1 MKQKITSLLLALT
14 LCLGLLS
21 AAALAAEREY
31 PNRWRDEYADFV
43 LSAEEAARDY
53 GISLSTDRIDL
64 GSAYIGEEIEPVV
77 FTLTNNSDYY
87 IAGGILASNTM
98 NWFTHSPSGSSG
110 HVYFDEVRIAPGES
124 KDIQARY
131 LSTDNQN
138 SGPETVDLYVCL
150 DTREHISMDRGLIR
164 LYIKNILTVDYE
176 IKDPDKEI
184 PAGDIQWD
192 LSTTALDLGVSNITK
207 RSNYLSDEY
216 LTGTITV
223 TNRGSRPMRVESRL
237 DTSGCS
243 WEAIEYIISGDYPAG
258 EYLRPGES
266 TDITI
271 RLQRSSWYE
280 TGTIEG
286 CKLNLTAYYPDYP
299 DSREENTLT
308 ATIPITAKFLSD
320 GGHVLYFNND
330 NSETPNFVD
339 ARAFD
344 AQGNELTLDD
354 RVLVVKE
361 GDTVTFVAVPPD
373 GFYVSELRVDK
384 KNVGLVDHYT
394 FTNIQSSHEIA
405 RYVERGPA
413 PYTPYVDRGSAP
425 TTPPVQPPA
434 VTGSNQPAAWAA
446 PLVEQAKALG
456 VLPAELQSAYDQPI
470 TRAEFCTL
478 ADALYTAVKGSAAA
492 VDPAVTFTDTADP
505 AVLRMASIHVVN
517 GVGNGAFDPYGQLTR
532 EQAATMLSRL
542 SAALG
547 KPLADSESTFADSG
561 SISGWAKDAVGQM
574 QLSGIMNGMDNNQFC
589 PRLSYTREQSIVTIM
604 RLSALVK

>member
-1 MKQKITSLLLALT
+1 MKKKITSLLLALV
-14 LCLGLLS
+14 LCLGLLPT
-21 AAALAAEREY
+21 ATLAAGREY

-53 GISLSTDRIDL
+53 GITVSTSHIDF
-64 GSAYIGEEIEPVV
+64 GSIYIGEEFEPVT

-87 IAGGILASNTM
+87 ITYGQLARTNMT
-98 NWFTHSPSGSSG
+98 WFSHMPSGSSG
-110 HVYFDEVRIAPGES
+110 YVRFDEVHIAPGES

-131 LSTDNQN
+131 LNTDHGR
-138 SGPETVDLYVCL
+138 SGPDTVDLYVCL
-150 DTREHISMDRGLIR
+150 DTSENVFLGLGLIK
-164 LYIKNILTVDYE
+164 LYIKDILTVDYE

-216 LTGTITV
+216 LTGIVTV

-243 WEAIEYIISGDYPAG
+243 WEAIEYIISGDSPAG

-266 TDITI
+266 TDIKI
-271 RLQRSSWYE
+271 KLQRSSWHE

-308 ATIPITAKFLSD
+308 ASIPITAKFLSD
-320 GGHVLYFNND
+320 GGHVLYFNGD
-330 NSETPNFVD
+330 NSEE

-344 AQGNELTLDD
+344 AQGNELTLDG

-361 GDTVTFVAVPPD
+361 GDTVTFVVVPPV
-373 GFYVSELRVDK
+373 GFYVSELLVDK
-384 KNVGLVDHYT
+384 KNVGAVDHYT
-394 FTNIQSSHEIA
+394 FTNIRSSHEIGY
-405 RYVERGPA
+405 YVGRGST
-413 PYTPYVDRGSAP
+413 PYTPYVPGQ
-425 TTPPVQPPA
+425 PPVTPTDPA
-434 VTGSNQPAAWAA
+434 EQKPSEFPSLWAQA
-446 PLVEQAKALG
+446 DVDQAKALG
-456 VLPAELQSAYDQPI
+456 ILPTELQSAYVQPI
-470 TRAEFCTL
+470 TRAQFCTL
-478 ADALYTAVKGSAAA
+478 ADALYTAVKGSPAPADA
-492 VDPAVTFTDTADP
+492 AVTFTDTTDA
-505 AVLRMASIHVVN
+505 AVLRMASAKVVN
-517 GVGNGAFDPYGQLTR
+517 GTGNGAFDPNGQLTR

-547 KPLADSESTFADSG
+547 KPLTAGMPTFGDSG
-561 SISGWAKDAVGQM
+561 SVASWAREAVGQM
-574 QLSGIMNGMDNNQFC
+574 QASGVMGGTGGNQFS
-589 PRLSYTREQSIVTIM
+589 PKQSYTREQSIVTIM
-604 RLSALVK
+604 RLYGMVK

>member
-1 MKQKITSLLLALT
+1 MKKKITSLLLALV
-14 LCLGLLS
+14 LCLGLLPT
-21 AAALAAEREY
+21 ATLAAGREY
-31 PNRWRDEYADFV
+31 PNRWRDEFADFV

-53 GISLSTDRIDL
+53 GITVSTSHIDL
-64 GSAYIGEEIEPVV
+64 GSAYIGEEIDPVV

-110 HVYFDEVRIAPGES
+110 YVYFDEVRIAPGES

-131 LSTDNQN
+131 GRTDHGR

-150 DTREHISMDRGLIR
+150 DTRENIAMDRGLIR
-164 LYIKNILTVDYE
+164 LYIKDILTVDYE

-192 LSTTALDLGVSNITK
+192 LSTTALDLGVSNVTK
-207 RSNYLSDEY
+207 RSNYLLDEY
-216 LTGTITV
+216 LTGIVTV

-243 WEAIEYIISGDYPAG
+243 WETIEYIISGDSPAG

-266 TDITI
+266 TDIKI
-271 RLQRSSWYE
+271 KLQRSSWYE

-308 ATIPITAKFLSD
+308 ASIPITAKFLSD
-320 GGHVLYFNND
+320 GGHVLYFNGD
-330 NSETPNFVD
+330 NSEE

-344 AQGNELTLDD
+344 AQGNELTLDS

-361 GDTVTFVAVPPD
+361 GDTVTFVAVPPV
-373 GFYVSELRVDK
+373 GFYVSELLVDK
-384 KNVGLVDHYT
+384 KNVGAVDHYT
-394 FTNIQSSHEIA
+394 FTNIRSSHEIA
-405 RYVERGPA
+405 HHVGRGPA
-413 PYTPYVDRGSAP
+413 PYTPYVPGQ
-425 TTPPVQPPA
+425 PPVTPTDPA
-434 VTGSNQPAAWAA
+434 EQKPSEAPSLWAQA
-446 PLVEQAKALG
+446 DVDQAKALG
-456 VLPAELQSAYDQPI
+456 ILPTELQSAYVQPI
-470 TRAEFCTL
+470 TRAQFCTL
-478 ADALYTAVKGSAAA
+478 ADALYTAVKGSPAPADA
-492 VDPAVTFTDTADP
+492 AVTFTDTTDA
-505 AVLRMASIHVVN
+505 AVLRMASAKVVN
-517 GVGNGAFDPYGQLTR
+517 GVGEGKFDPNGQLTR

-547 KPLADSESTFADSG
+547 KPLTAGMPTFGDSG
-561 SISGWAKDAVGQM
+561 SVASWAREAVGQM
-574 QLSGIMNGMDNNQFC
+574 QASGVMGGTGGNQFS
-589 PRLSYTREQSIVTIM
+589 PKQSYTREQSIVTIM
-604 RLSALVK
+604 RLYGMVK